1 MHSRDESPGRERDR
15 YNTAFSEQ
23 NEPVAGEQQCPHCTI
38 GITMCQLLCAHKRI
52 TCIIKKKINGMH
64 LVPPNVLF
72 FFFTCLCAHGS
83 KSHPS
88 KLPCSVEPHSLL
100 YPCILSVFVCVRVQT
115 TCTRSHECY
124 YN

>member
-52 TCIIKKKINGMH
+52 TCIIKKKKNGMH

-72 FFFTCLCAHGS
+72 FFFYMSVCTRIQEPPLKVTLQRGATLAALS
-83 KSHPS
+83 LHPE
-88 KLPCSVEPHSLL
+88 C
-100 YPCILSVFVCVRVQT
+100 VCVCACANYVHT
-115 TCTRSHECY
+115 LS
-124 YN
+124 